1 MHTEIAIIDKISIA
15 VAITGFAGR
24 SVEFTRQLLIESAVA
39 VWLVSMVVVRVTAM
53 MIAIMG
59 FTEITRIAVK
69 IVWEYAIEVGIEAKQ
84 GAKA

>member
-39 VWLVSMVVVRVTAM
+39 V
-53 MIAIMG
+53 
-59 FTEITRIAVK
+59 
-69 IVWEYAIEVGIEAKQ
+69 
-84 GAKA
+84 